1 MWDWHG
7 EGYCLQKETNLDISP
22 CLWDGV
28 SQNEEDLSYMF
39 DETTPVKACGDLAY
53 HVADNVNMDKELQQC
68 TEMSSQVKRRRML
81 QFDNEILGSPLCN
94 EEISS
99 VFLKSKVRDLVE
111 ASNMYGTLNNVLD
124 VDVKNDTVR
133 TQGSLS
139 CNLRRVRQGL
149 DLIRAIFENFLSS
162 DALFLFCICLLFP
175 SQAKGKDTDNILMNK
190 NTHAKHAKK
199 LHIQEAFGLTRLKDQ
214 L

>member
-162 DALFLFCICLLFP
+162 EYVPLFYSIFLLSHLLKCFLALVIWKNLCPPI
-175 SQAKGKDTDNILMNK
+175 QA
-190 NTHAKHAKK
+190 
-199 LHIQEAFGLTRLKDQ
+199 R
-214 L
+214 

>member
-1 MWDWHG
+1 MQMPLT
-7 EGYCLQKETNLDISP
+7 CIR
-22 CLWDGV
+22 CLWRR
-28 SQNEEDLSYMF
+28 EKIRL
-39 DETTPVKACGDLAY
+39 
-53 HVADNVNMDKELQQC
+53 
-68 TEMSSQVKRRRML
+68 KRLYLICRIGCL
-81 QFDNEILGSPLCN
+81 VL
-94 EEISS
+94 
-99 VFLKSKVRDLVE
+99 KVRDLVE